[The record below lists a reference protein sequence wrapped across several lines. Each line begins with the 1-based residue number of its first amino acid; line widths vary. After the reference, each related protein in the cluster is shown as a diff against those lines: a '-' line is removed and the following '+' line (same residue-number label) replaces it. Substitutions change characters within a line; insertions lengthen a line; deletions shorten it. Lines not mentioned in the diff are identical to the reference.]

1 MSVVGASV
9 SNMSSNDAFTTLLDR
24 LDAADR
30 SLAALSLSEMTPREL
45 EEVLRRLDRSIALAD
60 ELQQRLLGRLITIG
74 NPVRMGGATWA
85 EVLSRHLRISPAEA
99 QRRVA
104 RAAHA
109 A

>member
-1 MSVVGASV
+1 
-9 SNMSSNDAFTTLLDR
+9 MSSNDALATLLDR

-30 SLAALSLSEMTPREL
+30 SLAALPLSEMTPREL
-45 EEVLRRLDRSIALAD
+45 EEVFSRLDRSIALAD
-60 ELQQRLLGRLITIG
+60 ELQQRLLGRLIATG

-85 EVLSRHLRISPAEA
+85 EVLARRLRISPGEA

-104 RAAHA
+104 RAVHA